1 MRGSTVLRCDVGMRK
16 SRLRLGALAASVTA
30 VASVLVGCG
39 AGGDAPSDFCKSV
52 DSLDSAVTQINQ
64 TSLSKSTISAVETSL
79 AAVDKA
85 VANLSS
91 TVESEFADEAKAVEA
106 ATTDLDETVAAAVD
120 NPVPANL
127 DAARTSM
134 SDLTAAVD
142 DLDQATSSSC

>member
-1 MRGSTVLRCDVGMRK
+1 MRT
-16 SRLRLGALAASVTA
+16 SRLRRGCRALCIAA
-30 VASVLVGCG
+30 VATFVAGCG
-39 AGGDAPSDFCKSV
+39 SGGGQPSDFCKSV

-64 TSLSKSTISAVETSL
+64 SSLSKSTISAVETSL
-79 AAVDKA
+79 ATVDKA

-120 NPVPANL
+120 NPVPANM

>member
-1 MRGSTVLRCDVGMRK
+1 MTT
-16 SRLRLGALAASVTA
+16 SRLRRGCRALCIGSAAALAAA
-30 VASVLVGCG
+30 CG
-39 AGGDAPSDFCKSV
+39 SGGGQPSDFCKSV
-52 DSLDSAVTQINQ
+52 DALDSAVTQINQ

-91 TVESEFADEAKAVEA
+91 TTESEFADETKAVEA
-106 ATTDLDETVAAAVD
+106 ATSDLDQTVAAAVD
-120 NPVPANL
+120 KPVPANL

-134 SDLTAAVD
+134 SELTAAVD